1 VLFLHD
7 EKIDLMPTYPS
18 ESMILYRCESKF
30 TLLAIDFNYRICI
43 NGSWI
48 GTLGK
53 CYLPIGGTDIAK
65 VSAINVYKDTED
77 ENERVFVGNH
87 YPTAGTQSE
96 YWNFIETGI

>member
-1 VLFLHD
+1 VLLSED

-18 ESMILYRCESKF
+18 ESIILYDCESKF

-48 GTLGK
+48 GPLGK
-53 CYLPIGGTDIAK
+53 CYLPIGRDIAK

-77 ENERVFVGNH
+77 ENERIFIGNY
-87 YPTAGTQSE
+87 YPTTGTQSE
-96 YWNFIETGI
+96 DWNFNEIGI